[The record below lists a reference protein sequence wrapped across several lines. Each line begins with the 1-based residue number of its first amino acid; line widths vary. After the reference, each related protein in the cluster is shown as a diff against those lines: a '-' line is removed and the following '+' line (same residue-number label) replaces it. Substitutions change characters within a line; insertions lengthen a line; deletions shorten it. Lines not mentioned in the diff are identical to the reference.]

1 MVFIIFVLLE
11 VLMLAAGIALVAL
24 KKLPHLG
31 RVLIMLSAFG
41 AALVLLV
48 VVAIAL
54 WSSVHQNFYLTV
66 FLIFEWLLLIL
77 LGVLLWGGFKYKF
90 ISIPLCAALA
100 CCLLVTGVFYGY
112 QAALAKIATVGESGD
127 ILTRYSP
134 FEAENDLATLDR
146 PSTLTLTGDL
156 PVLDGATAMYPIY
169 AAFYKATYP
178 QWKQEELACS
188 TTTGAYYNIVDGNC
202 DIIFVGGPSEEQ
214 KQYAVQ
220 QGVELVYTPIGR
232 EAFVFFVNAKNPLSD
247 ITVEQIQ
254 SIYSGRTTQWSDLNV
269 EDLGSIRAFQ
279 RDEGSGSQTALQHLM
294 GDTPLMD
301 PPMENVV
308 AGMGGIIEKAADYRN
323 YKNAIGYSFRFYS
336 TQMVQNN
343 QIKLLS
349 VNGVAPTEENV
360 ANGRYPI
367 ASVFYAVTRK
377 DCSENTQKLLDWIL
391 SPQGQELIAKTGY
404 TPLCP

>member
-1 MVFIIFVLLE
+1 MVSIIFVLLE
-11 VLMLAAGIALVAL
+11 VLMLTAGILLVVL

-31 RVLIMLSAFG
+31 RVLIMLSALG
-41 AALVLLV
+41 AALLLLV

-66 FLIFEWLLLIL
+66 FFIFEVLMMML

-90 ISIPLCAALA
+90 FSIPLCAALA

-127 ILTRYSP
+127 IFTRYSP
-134 FEAENDLATLDR
+134 FEDQNDLATLNQ
-146 PSTLTLTGDL
+146 PSTLTLTDDL

-169 AAFYKATYP
+169 AAFYKATY
-178 QWKQEELACS
+178 EEQDMEDLICN

-202 DIIFVGGPSEEQ
+202 DMIFVGGPSKEQ
-214 KQYAVQ
+214 QEYAEQ

-232 EAFVFFVNAKNPLSD
+232 EAFVFFVNAQNPLND

-254 SIYSGRTTQWSDLNV
+254 EIYSGKTTEWSQLGV
-269 EDLGSIRAFQ
+269 KDLGKIRAFQ
-279 RDEGSGSQTALQHLM
+279 RDEGSGSQSALQRLM
-294 GDTPLMD
+294 GDLPLMD
-301 PPMENVV
+301 PPKENVV

-336 TQMVQNN
+336 TEMVQNN

-349 VNGVAPTEENV
+349 VNGIAPTEENV
-360 ANGRYPI
+360 ANGTYPI
-367 ASVFYAVTRK
+367 ASEFYAVTRK
-377 DCSENTQKLLDWIL
+377 DCSENTQKLLQWIQ

-404 TPLCP
+404 TPLY